1 MCTYT
6 YCWLGCRRTNR
17 FACIQNAL
25 VSDRWG
31 ECFRTSMVRLHRGLL
46 VGQQE
51 KVHSYFEIILSRKPS
66 RMLRPISARAALG
79 LSAATK
85 FSKRKTFENTCSSL
99 RVKKSL
105 TNNQK
110 RIGLERV
117 FKSCVI
123 PFHENIQFIYN
134 QHPKSKRMWDMFVF
148 VCSLPSVVT
157 ALSSFVGDEW
167 IKK

>member
-1 MCTYT
+1 M
-6 YCWLGCRRTNR
+6 
-17 FACIQNAL
+17 
-25 VSDRWG
+25 VSDLDGATPSRSPG
-31 ECFRTSMVRLHRGLL
+31 GTAR
-46 VGQQE
+46 
-51 KVHSYFEIILSRKPS
+51 KVHSHFEIIISRKPS

-79 LSAATK
+79 LAASTK